1 MDLETKK
8 LFRAEG
14 LPLLKQYVGMRK
26 ERRGADLRDN

>member
-8 LFRAEG
+8 FRADG

-26 ERRGADLRDN
+26 ERRGVDLRDN